1 MTGTRLPQLGLAL
14 VLLCTIC
21 AVGLIQVVAET
32 SGAATPQLLDL
43 FRTAPSAA
51 SLRSY
56 ETDLEQNSWCG
67 NRIRLAAQFAAFV
80 ALRDLGAKALMGRD
94 GWLFYRPGLEYLLEP
109 CDGVA
114 KAAAAIVE
122 FRDALAKRGIKLL
135 VVPAPEKP
143 SIYPEHLGV
152 FSRGLKK
159 PLATHTTRLIETLR
173 KNGVECIDLFSAFAR
188 ATEQPLYLA
197 QDTHWTPGG
206 MRLAAETTARRLAE
220 LGWVERG
227 QAAYDLKPINLLRQ
241 GDIVEMVQNPA
252 IAERFKPEP
261 IVCEQVIDPAPGTP
275 YRDAAES
282 PMLVLGDSF
291 LRVYERDEP
300 RAAGFVAHLARE
312 LRMPLASIINDGGGS
327 TLVRQDLYRKPEL
340 LKGKR
345 VVIWEFAERD
355 IRFGVEGWQ
364 RVPLPE

>member
-1 MTGTRLPQLGLAL
+1 MTRTRLPQLVLAL
-14 VLLCTIC
+14 VLLLALC

-32 SGAATPQLLDL
+32 SGASAPQLLDL
-43 FRTAPSAA
+43 FRGTPTAA

-56 ETDLEQNSWCG
+56 ESDLEQNSWCG
-67 NRIRLAAQFAAFV
+67 NRIRVATQLAAFV
-80 ALRDLGAKALMGRD
+80 TLGDLGAKAVMGGD

-114 KAAAAIVE
+114 EASAAIVA
-122 FRDALAKRGIKLL
+122 FRDALSARGIKLL
-135 VVPAPEKP
+135 VVPAPEKT
-143 SIYPEHLGV
+143 SVYPERLGA
-152 FSRGLKK
+152 FASGLQK

-173 KNGVECIDLFSAFAR
+173 KNGVECIDLFSAFAG
-188 ATEQPLYLA
+188 AMEQPLYLA
-197 QDTHWTPGG
+197 QDTHWTPAG

-220 LGWVERG
+220 LGWVEPGLRV
-227 QAAYDLKPINLLRQ
+227 YDLKRVDLLRQ

-261 IVCEQVIDPAPGTP
+261 IVCEQVIDAEHAP
-275 YRDAAES
+275 YRDAAGS
-282 PMLVLGDSF
+282 PVLVLGDSF
-291 LRVYERDEP
+291 LRIYERDEP
-300 RAAGFVAHLARE
+300 GAAGFVAHLARD
-312 LRMPLASIINDGGGS
+312 LRMPLASIVNDGGGS
-327 TLVRQDLYRKPEL
+327 TLVRQELYRKPEL

-345 VVIWEFAERD
+345 VVVWEFAERD